1 MRGRYMAFFGLAWMI
16 PNTVASLL
24 AGLVMD
30 NYDPNLVWVWAG
42 LLSLVAVAAFS
53 VLYHK
58 TRNRPGVGFPVIARG
73 VETTKELK

>member
-1 MRGRYMAFFGLAWMI
+1 
-16 PNTVASLL
+16 
-24 AGLVMD
+24 
-30 NYDPNLVWVWAG
+30 VWVWAG

-73 VETTKELK
+73 VETTVELK